1 MLFVGPEEQTAQA
14 VLLGGAGGVNGGANM
29 FPELYVKSYDAAV
42 AGDLETVKK
51 CQKAILHISTAIYN
65 VDGYLP
71 GLKGAL
77 ELLGLCSRTLALP
90 YTAMS
95 DAKMVE
101 LKAALEGISAQEWN

>member
-1 MLFVGPEEQTAQA
+1 M
-14 VLLGGAGGVNGGANM
+14 LLGGAGGVHGGAIM
-29 FPELYVKSYDAAV
+29 FPELYVKSYNAARE
-42 AGDLETVKK
+42 GNIEEMRK

-77 ELLGLCSRTLALP
+77 ELLGLCGRTLALP

-95 DAKMVE
+95 DEKMVE
-101 LKAALEGISAQEWN
+101 LKAALNTISTDEWR